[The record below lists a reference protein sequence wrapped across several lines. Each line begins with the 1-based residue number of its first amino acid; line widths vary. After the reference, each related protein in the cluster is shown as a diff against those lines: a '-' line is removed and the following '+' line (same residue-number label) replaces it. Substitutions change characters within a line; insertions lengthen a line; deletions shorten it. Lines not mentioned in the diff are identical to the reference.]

1 MEEAAWKALNFV
13 YAERCGYL
21 VGGGHSSC
29 HGDITATHEGRTIA
43 FSGGWHDAGD
53 VSQQT
58 VQSAEVVQ
66 ALLELAVE
74 VREDALLHRRLVE
87 EARWG
92 LDFVLRLRFG
102 DGYRAFSAGMQAY
115 AGQVLKGEDPDLA
128 WVATHAGREDY
139 GFTLERFEEVGA
151 ETRVVMEHTHNASL
165 SQYWAAASWA
175 VSQLYRAQL
184 KSGIPVGP
192 GHCVRH
198 FPVWFSFRGNTA
210 VLLSA
215 GKAAAIVGRHFG
227 DQALLDI
234 ARDAHRPGGR
244 GVPRPALRPRVRSP
258 GRGQPRTQVRGARS
272 RSTGTGTR
280 WRTLSTVLP

>member
-1 MEEAAWKALNFV
+1 M
-13 YAERCGYL
+13 
-21 VGGGHSSC
+21 GGGHSSC
-29 HGDITATHEGRTIA
+29 HGDITATHNGRTIA
-43 FSGGWHDAGD
+43 FTGGWHDASD

-92 LDFVLRLRFG
+92 LDFFLRMRFG
-102 DGYRAFSAGMQAY
+102 DGYRAFSAGMSRWSNGMIGDFDDEVAREHLFLQALQAACTAQPEHPRRAAWETGMERY
-115 AGQVLKGEDPDLA
+115 GRYLKA
-128 WVATHAGREDY
+128 MHACSAPY
-139 GFTLERFEEVGA
+139 GMLPAEVHAFDEVDDVQTFPLLHLYTTYEA
-151 ETRVVMEHTHNASL
+151 EKEH
-165 SQYWAAASWA
+165 
-175 VSQLYRAQL
+175 YRAQL
-184 KSGIPVGP
+184 KSGTPVGP

-227 DQALLDI
+227 DQALMDI
-234 ARDAHRPGGR
+234 ARDQLYWVAGKNPFAQSLIYGEGSNYAQQYAAFCCLEFAA
-244 GVPRPALRPRVRSP
+244 VV
-258 GRGQPRTQVRGARS
+258 
-272 RSTGTGTR
+272 
-280 WRTLSTVLP
+280 